1 MGDGTAPTASPE
13 EAIGGATCIAPSA
26 GGVSATASTAVDT
39 LERFTDRLKGRIDT
53 EQAIRLL
60 ADPHCRPGPLRR
72 FIRNARGSVRRR
84 VRNAIAF
91 AK

>member
-1 MGDGTAPTASPE
+1 MPELLSFDVAIFLCGTLAAAFVTGLSGFAS
-13 EAIGGATCIAPSA
+13 GM
-26 GGVSATASTAVDT
+26 
-39 LERFTDRLKGRIDT
+39 
-53 EQAIRLL
+53 L

-72 FIRNARGSVRRR
+72 FIRHARGSVRRR